1 MKTELEIKKVGN
13 GYIITVIDN
22 SGLKRDT
29 ATLIAKDTKE
39 ITSILSEQLSRTII
53 ADNKYCNLIIESHTS
68 NDINEIRTEE

>member
-22 SGLKRDT
+22 SGLKIDT

-39 ITSILSEQLSRTII
+39 ITPILSEQLSRTII
-53 ADNKYCNLIIESHTS
+53 AENTDSNLII
-68 NDINEIRTEE
+68 